1 VATYRLV
8 RKLAAGGMAEV
19 FLAKVVGA
27 EGFEKPVAVKRIL
40 PSLAQDQEFVELFL
54 REAKLTVSL
63 QHANVVQVFD
73 LGTVQGQYYMVME
86 FVDGENLRGLQ
97 RAATAQQVPL
107 GLREVCFIVQQ
118 VAEGLAYAHEKLDG
132 TGRPLNIIHRDINPS
147 NVMISTAGEVKLADF
162 GIAKVA
168 NVQSGTQV
176 GVVKGKVGYLAPE
189 QVRGAQVD
197 QRADLFLMGLLLY
210 ELLSGQQLFSGADY
224 FHILR
229 DISSFDVKT
238 LVPVPGVPAPLWSIV
253 TRALAPDPVA
263 RFQRARD
270 LSDALQNFLFDHRL
284 RVGPQDV
291 ARLFARCFPE
301 RGSLLEGS
309 ATAEQRGEEIR
320 LGAEPGS
327 PPGDTRSM
335 PPRTSTRGEMPRA
348 ASPQLPPRSG
358 SKEMAAASVG
368 AKTVAIRANSRGD
381 LQRPAVSSP
390 LNMGTGTEAG
400 RRTALPP
407 RSSTATGH
415 TALPPRSNTAT
426 GHTALPPRSNT
437 ATGHTAL
444 PPRSNTA
451 TGHTVL
457 PPRSNTATGH
467 AVLPP
472 RSHTSSQIMQLA
484 ALRPRPAVRRRLGEL
499 LLSQGKISEAELQDM
514 LERQQHEGGRLG
526 ERLVAEGLVSDE
538 DVVSAISEQLGIP
551 FISENQLRS
560 LPVPTPLL
568 SLLPQEHAERF
579 EAVPL
584 TLQGKEM
591 FCAMR
596 EPQNLE
602 RLDELQFRTGYA
614 VRGILASEGAIRRT
628 IRRFYL
634 GEELPAQ
641 PQWENGMQ
649 MGPAEP
655 QPVGT
660 SSPDRHTRAR
670 EEGAFTPPEP
680 QPEPPQPQLQTPV
693 PPQPPAPAPQPT
705 RIPPRALARTLLV
718 IADDAEQR
726 EAAVRLFSRQGVAV
740 AGSSSAEAERAVA
753 LGGTEVALV
762 AGDSIADT
770 PALVARLLTVAPSM
784 EVRVLPSLAE
794 ALAGEAGPLGRAA
807 RLHARV
813 LDAALAAL
821 GGAGVQGAALAKLAR
836 RVAIRLGAG
845 RAEAERASA
854 AAYAMACAARLENKE
869 SFARPTCEAVRAV
882 LGRDAGELAS
892 LIGVCAEGGTTAAN
906 ASRAALALTAAMAL
920 VEGVGTGSPTPDAAS
935 RALVKLREEGRV
947 PPNALEALAAEVAE
961 LVLGDSASHTIVLA
975 EPDPARSATLQARFL
990 ADGVRVLL
998 ADSAARVHELLAQ
1011 GAHALV
1017 VASRL
1022 PDGRGAS
1029 LTSTLRLAPATAE
1042 LPIFVLAPPEDPG
1055 QVEAGLDAGAD
1066 DVLTYPVNPDVLA
1079 AKVRRALQPRRSLS
1093 AVAS

>member
-19 FLAKVVGA
+19 FLAKVEGA

-86 FVDGENLRGLQ
+86 FVDGENLRALQ
-97 RAATAQQVPL
+97 RAATAQQIPL

-118 VAEGLAYAHEKLDG
+118 VAEGLAYAHEKLDAA
-132 TGRPLNIIHRDINPS
+132 GRPLNIIHRDINPS

-168 NVQSGTQV
+168 NAQSGTEV

-197 QRADLFLMGLLLY
+197 QRSDLFLMGLLLY
-210 ELLSGQQLFSGADY
+210 ELLSGQQLFSGTDY
-224 FHILR
+224 FQILR
-229 DISSFDVKT
+229 SISAFDVKT
-238 LVPVPGVPAPLWSIV
+238 VVPVPGVPAPLWSIV

-270 LSDALQNFLFDHRL
+270 VSDALQNFLFDHRL

-301 RGSLLEGS
+301 RGSLLDSS
-309 ATAEQRGEEIR
+309 AAVEQRGEEIR
-320 LGAEPGS
+320 LGAEGAS
-327 PPGDTRSM
+327 PPGGTRNL
-335 PPRTSTRGEMPRA
+335 PPRA
-348 ASPQLPPRSG
+348 ATRGDMPRPTPAPLPPRS
-358 SKEMAAASVG
+358 SSREQAAAPAG
-368 AKTVAIRANSRGD
+368 ARTVAIRTTSRGD
-381 LQRPAVSSP
+381 MQRPVMAP
-390 LNMGTGTEAG
+390 ALNMSTGAEPG
-400 RRTALPP
+400 RRITPVPLPQGALESSRRMALPP
-407 RSSTATGH
+407 RSSSTVTQAG
-415 TALPPRSNTAT
+415 
-426 GHTALPPRSNT
+426 
-437 ATGHTAL
+437 

-457 PPRSNTATGH
+457 PPRSHSAT
-467 AVLPP
+467 
-472 RSHTSSQIMQLA
+472 QITQLA
-484 ALRPRPAVRRRLGEL
+484 ALRPRPAVRRLLGEL
-499 LLSQGKISEAELQDM
+499 LLSAGKISEPQLQGM
-514 LERQQHEGGRLG
+514 LERQRREGGKLG
-526 ERLVAEGLVSDE
+526 EHLVAEGLVTDE
-538 DVVSAISEQLGIP
+538 DVVSAIGEQLGIP
-551 FISENQLRS
+551 FIAEHQLRV
-560 LPVPTPLL
+560 LPVPLPLL
-568 SLLPQEHAERF
+568 SLLPREHAERF

-584 TLQGKEM
+584 TLQGKELI
-591 FCAMR
+591 CAMR

-614 VRGILASEGAIRRT
+614 VRGILASGGAVHRT
-628 IRRFYL
+628 ISRFYK
-634 GEELPAQ
+634 GDEPPAQ
-641 PQWENGMQ
+641 PPWESAAQ
-649 MGPAEP
+649 AGPQEP
-655 QPVGT
+655 QPASEPFT
-660 SSPDRHTRAR
+660 ERHVR
-670 EEGAFTPPEP
+670 P
-680 QPEPPQPQLQTPV
+680 QPTPVPLPQLQAPIA
-693 PPQPPAPAPQPT
+693 PEPPAPAPQPA
-705 RIPPRALARTLLV
+705 RVPPRSLARTLLV
-718 IADDAEQR
+718 IADDGEQR

-740 AGSSSAEAERAVA
+740 AGSTSAEAERAVA

-762 AGDSIADT
+762 AGDTISDT
-770 PALVARLLTVAPSM
+770 PALVARLLTVAPAM

-794 ALAGEAGPLGRAA
+794 ALGGEAGPLGRAA

-869 SFARPTCEAVRAV
+869 SFARPSCEAVRAV

-892 LIGVCAEGGTTAAN
+892 LIGVCAEGGTAPAN

-920 VEGVGTGSPTPDAAS
+920 VQGVGTGAPTPEAAS
-935 RALVKLREEGRV
+935 RALVKLREEGQV

-961 LVLGDSASHTIVLA
+961 LVLGDSASQTLVLA

-998 ADSAARVHELLAQ
+998 AGSVARVHALLAQ

-1017 VASRL
+1017 VGSSL
-1022 PDGRGAS
+1022 PDGKAS
-1029 LTSTLRLAPATAE
+1029 ALTRTLRLAPATAE
-1042 LPIFVLAPPEDPG
+1042 LPIFILAPPEDPG

-1079 AKVRRALQPRRSLS
+1079 AKVRRALQPRRSLT

>member
-73 LGTVQGQYYMVME
+73 LGTVRGQYYMVME

-118 VAEGLAYAHEKLDG
+118 VAEGLAYAHEKLDAA
-132 TGRPLNIIHRDINPS
+132 GRPLNIIHRDVNPS

-168 NVQSGTQV
+168 NVHSGTEV

-189 QVRGAQVD
+189 QVRGGQVD
-197 QRADLFLMGLLLY
+197 QRSDLFLLGLLLY
-210 ELLSGQQLFSGADY
+210 ELLSGQQLFSGTDY
-224 FHILR
+224 FQILR

-238 LVPVPGVPAPLWSIV
+238 VVPVPGVPSPLWSIV

-270 LSDALQNFLFDHRL
+270 MSDALQNFLFDHRL

-291 ARLFARCFPE
+291 ARLFSRCFPG
-301 RGSLLEGS
+301 RGSLLEGG
-309 ATAEQRGEEIR
+309 APVEQRGEEIR
-320 LGAEPGS
+320 LGSEGSS
-327 PPGDTRSM
+327 PPGGTRSM
-335 PPRTSTRGEMPRA
+335 PPRTSTRGELQRPVTQ
-348 ASPQLPPRSG
+348 SLPPRSG
-358 SKEMAAASVG
+358 SKEHAAAPIG
-368 AKTVAIRANSRGD
+368 AKTVAIRTNSRGD
-381 LQRPAVSSP
+381 MQRPAVSSP
-390 LNMGTGTEAG
+390 LNMGTGTETG
-400 RRTALPP
+400 RRITPVPLPQGTQEASRRISLPP
-407 RSSTATGH
+407 RSHTAGTQAPLPPRTGTGH
-415 TALPPRSNTAT
+415 TVLPPRTS
-426 GHTALPPRSNT
+426 
-437 ATGHTAL
+437 
-444 PPRSNTA
+444 

-457 PPRSNTATGH
+457 PPRS
-467 AVLPP
+467 
-472 RSHTSSQIMQLA
+472 STSSQIMQLA

-499 LLSQGKISEAELQDM
+499 LLSAGKISEAELQDM
-514 LERQQHEGGRLG
+514 LERQRREGGKLG
-526 ERLVAEGLVSDE
+526 EQMVAEGLVSDE
-538 DVVSAISEQLGIP
+538 DVVAALSEQLGIP
-551 FISENQLRS
+551 FIAEHQLRT
-560 LPVPTPLL
+560 LPVPIPLL

-591 FCAMR
+591 ICAMR

-628 IRRFYL
+628 INRFYL
-634 GEELPAQ
+634 GEEPPADTGWEQQRPEQPPPESAPHAREDAHDEGSFTTPPAQ
-641 PQWENGMQ
+641 Q
-649 MGPAEP
+649 PA
-655 QPVGT
+655 
-660 SSPDRHTRAR
+660 
-670 EEGAFTPPEP
+670 
-680 QPEPPQPQLQTPV
+680 PQLQAPP
-693 PPQPPAPAPQPT
+693 PPQPPAPAPQPA
-705 RIPPRALARTLLV
+705 RAPPRSLARTLLV

-726 EAAVRLFSRQGVAV
+726 EAAVRLFARQGVAV
-740 AGSSSAEAERAVA
+740 AGSCSAEAERAVA
-753 LGGTEVALV
+753 LGGIEVALV
-762 AGDSIADT
+762 AGDTITDT

-794 ALAGEAGPLGRAA
+794 ALGGEAGPLGRAV

-854 AAYAMACAARLENKE
+854 AAYAMACAARLEGKE
-869 SFARPTCEAVRAV
+869 RFARPTCEAVRAV

-892 LIGVCAEGGTTAAN
+892 LIGVCAEGGTAAAN
-906 ASRAALALTAAMAL
+906 ASRAALALTGAMAL
-920 VEGVGTGSPTPDAAS
+920 VEAVGTSSPTPDAAS

-961 LVLGDSASHTIVLA
+961 LVLGDSASHCIVLA

-998 ADSAARVHELLAQ
+998 AGSAAQARELLAQ

-1022 PDGRGAS
+1022 PDGQGAALTQS
-1029 LTSTLRLAPATAE
+1029 LRASAATAE

-1079 AKVRRALQPRRSLS
+1079 AKVRRALQPRRSLA
-1093 AVAS
+1093 AVAG